1 MYACVTGYGII
12 DALGASPEECYAN
25 YMSDSVPV
33 SKIKTR
39 TEIDTFFGVDEDKI
53 ILPSSVA
60 RNRIS
65 KQTALSLHTAKQA
78 CEMAGITSSSNT
90 AVIFASGVPTDSYE
104 EHFLNYYTSQGKR
117 VGPRK
122 FIDTI
127 SGSTS
132 YAISSLFGF
141 TGARTAN
148 HAACTTGI
156 YSIDYA
162 IRCLEEY
169 DHVVVGTS
177 EIVTETTIHLFESLR
192 ALSNNSMPFDQ
203 HRSGFVAGE
212 GSGCLVLESEKKA
225 RARNARVYARVYLPG
240 LASDDEGDTLPNPD
254 GKGAIAAM
262 RKAIDNAGIQ
272 FSDVDFVNA
281 HATSTPAGDEVEY
294 RAVRGVTEAP
304 VYSCKGKIG
313 HLLTSC
319 NINEIIYSILFSQK
333 SHSGFNTNLTTP
345 IYQSHHLPT
354 SPVYVNK
361 TSIVT
366 LKNSFGFG
374 GRCASLIITVHP

>member
-1 MYACVTGYGII
+1 MYACVTGFGII

-53 ILPSSVA
+53 ILPSSIA

-78 CEMAGITSSSNT
+78 CEMAGIMSSSNT

-104 EHFLNYYTSQGKR
+104 EHFSNYYTSRGKR
-117 VGPRK
+117 LGPRK

-127 SGSTS
+127 SGSVSST
-132 YAISSLFGF
+132 ISSLFGF

-156 YSIDYA
+156 FSIDYA
-162 IRCLEEY
+162 IRCLEDY
-169 DHVVVGTS
+169 DHILVGTS
-177 EIVTETTIHLFESLR
+177 EIVTETTVHLFNSLK
-192 ALSNNSMPFDQ
+192 ALSNTSMPFDH

-225 RARNARVYARVYLPG
+225 RYRNAKVYARIHLPG
-240 LASDDEGDTLPNPD
+240 FANDDEGDTLPDPD
-254 GKGAIAAM
+254 GKGAIIAM
-262 RKAIDNAGIQ
+262 HKAISNAGIGVG
-272 FSDVDFVNA
+272 DIDFVNA

-294 RAVRGVTEAP
+294 RAVRRVTEAP
-304 VYSCKGKIG
+304 MYSCKGKIG

-333 SHSGFNTNLTTP
+333 SHSGFNANLTSP
-345 IYQSHHLPT
+345 IPQSRHLPT
-354 SPVYVNK
+354 SPVFVNK
-361 TSIVT
+361 ESIMT

-374 GRCASLIITVHP
+374 GRCASLIVTVNL